1 MTQITLRDP
10 EATAPVRP
18 TEIVCGL
25 FDRLMAALAAGR
37 EAVAAGDIE
46 RRFRELKLAADI
58 VEDLAV
64 GLDPEA
70 SDEWTLRMATLYKA
84 ILARLLTANLRNA
97 AAPIEEA
104 MLLAAP
110 LRHAWHCLDA
120 QEVLRQ
126 NGIAAAAAV
135 ASRPA
140 EAAVAL
146 N

>member
-1 MTQITLRDP
+1 MNQIAIRDFDDN
-10 EATAPVRP
+10 APLRP

-25 FDRLMAALAAGR
+25 FDRLLAALTTGR
-37 EAVAAGDIE
+37 EAISAGDIE
-46 RRFRELKLAADI
+46 RRFQELKVAADI
-58 VEDLAV
+58 VEDLAG

-70 SDEWTLRMATLYKA
+70 SDEWTVRMAALYKA
-84 ILARLLTANLRNA
+84 VLARLLTANIRNA
-97 AAPIEEA
+97 VAPIEEA

-126 NGIAAAAAV
+126 NGVSAALMSERPAAV
-135 ASRPA
+135 A
-140 EAAVAL
+140 AAR